1 MRLWVMSSDST
12 GLWVLAPFHV
22 GWSLLTFG
30 LAPFEMSAP
39 IRSHPMKA
47 PHIVAAIHL
56 TGFVVFAE
64 PALCDWQKVTDENG
78 GSATIDT
85 ETIAPGPN
93 GVSAN
98 ICVDRNSEGKCQTTR
113 VIFNCHGRVFLGLA
127 LLGINAPPESLEGK
141 LAAIACAKR

>member
-1 MRLWVMSSDST
+1 
-12 GLWVLAPFHV
+12 
-22 GWSLLTFG
+22 
-30 LAPFEMSAP
+30 
-39 IRSHPMKA
+39 MKTLR
-47 PHIVAAIHL
+47 IVAGVFLA
-56 TGFVVFAE
+56 GFVVFAE
-64 PALCDWQKVTDENG
+64 PALSSSDWQKVTGENG

-85 ETIAPGPN
+85 ETIVPSPS

-98 ICVDRNSEGKCQTTR
+98 ICVDRNNEGKCQAMH

>member
-1 MRLWVMSSDST
+1 MKTLCLVA
-12 GLWVLAPFHV
+12 GVFLA
-22 GWSLLTFG
+22 
-30 LAPFEMSAP
+30 
-39 IRSHPMKA
+39 
-47 PHIVAAIHL
+47 
-56 TGFVVFAE
+56 GFLVFAE
-64 PALCDWQKVTDENG
+64 PALCDWQKVTGENG

-113 VIFNCHGRVFLGLA
+113 VIFNCHGRAFLGLA

>member
-1 MRLWVMSSDST
+1 
-12 GLWVLAPFHV
+12 
-22 GWSLLTFG
+22 
-30 LAPFEMSAP
+30 
-39 IRSHPMKA
+39 MKTLC
-47 PHIVAAIHL
+47 IVAGVFLA
-56 TGFVVFAE
+56 GFVVFAE
-64 PALCDWQKVTDENG
+64 PALCDWQKVTGENG

-98 ICVDRNSEGKCQTTR
+98 ICVDRNNEGKCQAMH

>member
-1 MRLWVMSSDST
+1 
-12 GLWVLAPFHV
+12 
-22 GWSLLTFG
+22 
-30 LAPFEMSAP
+30 
-39 IRSHPMKA
+39 MKTLC
-47 PHIVAAIHL
+47 IVAGVFLA
-56 TGFVVFAE
+56 GFVVFAE
-64 PALCDWQKVTDENG
+64 PTLSSSDWQKVTGENGGSATIDNG

-113 VIFNCHGRVFLGLA
+113 VIFNCHGRAFLGLA

>member
-1 MRLWVMSSDST
+1 
-12 GLWVLAPFHV
+12 
-22 GWSLLTFG
+22 
-30 LAPFEMSAP
+30 
-39 IRSHPMKA
+39 MKA
-47 PHIVAAIHL
+47 PRIVAAICL
-56 TGFVVFAE
+56 AGFVVFAE
-64 PALCDWQKVTDENG
+64 PALCDWQKVTGENG

-98 ICVDRNSEGKCQTTR
+98 ICVDRNIEGKCQAMH

-127 LLGINAPPESLEGK
+127 SLGINAPPESLEGK

>member
-1 MRLWVMSSDST
+1 
-12 GLWVLAPFHV
+12 
-22 GWSLLTFG
+22 
-30 LAPFEMSAP
+30 
-39 IRSHPMKA
+39 MKA

-64 PALCDWQKVTDENG
+64 PALSSSDWQKVTGENG

-113 VIFNCHGRVFLGLA
+113 VIFNCHGRAFLGLA